1 MVSLKKIQQTLRF
14 WYDFLHEFGGCGG
27 PSRCKT
33 FGVYFSEKKWLGRP
47 KRLIK
52 CGVDGILQK
61 KWGTK
66 RSDRWVLAL
75 TAFLDSENSGNQK
88 LQVNSL
94 LNCLEHMIAEQLN
107 SLRLRLVAFCFTG
120 ICLNKCRTWRTLFV
134 LVFWRRNVWKMETV
148 FVWKN
153 PHYWKNENNQF
164 PPSPSV
170 CSIFWC
176 LRLCLP
182 LFVLPMTGNPVKCK
196 EILSW
201 HTVFLNL
208 VRPEVMS
215 KNIPSKLWFANN
227 LGF

>member
-1 MVSLKKIQQTLRF
+1 MIFYMNLVAVGDQVVAKHLESIFQKN
-14 WYDFLHEFGGCGG
+14 
-27 PSRCKT
+27 
-33 FGVYFSEKKWLGRP
+33 KWLGRP

-75 TAFLDSENSGNQK
+75 TAFLDSENCGNQK

-107 SLRLRLVAFCFTG
+107 SFKLRLVAFCFTG
-120 ICLNKCRTWRTLFV
+120 ICLNKCRTWRNLFV

-182 LFVLPMTGNPVKCK
+182 LFFYQWQAIQSNARKSCPDTL
-196 EILSW
+196 
-201 HTVFLNL
+201 FLNL
-208 VRPEVMS
+208 VLPEVMS

>member
-1 MVSLKKIQQTLRF
+1 VGWMAFYK
-14 WYDFLHEFGGCGG
+14 
-27 PSRCKT
+27 
-33 FGVYFSEKKWLGRP
+33 
-47 KRLIK
+47 
-52 CGVDGILQK
+52 K

-75 TAFLDSENSGNQK
+75 TAFLDSENCGNQK

-107 SLRLRLVAFCFTG
+107 SLKLRLVAFCFTG

-182 LFVLPMTGNPVKCK
+182 LFFFLPMTGNPVKCK

-201 HTVFLNL
+201 HNCF
-208 VRPEVMS
+208 
-215 KNIPSKLWFANN
+215 
-227 LGF
+227 